1 MAFSVSQRSC
11 LPSHQVHI
19 SDRVQFWQEV
29 QVQTTYT
36 SQDLRGNVQSQLSSL
51 RSCPPN
57 VQKNYPYPFHAGH
70 YVRCQYGALEII
82 CCPTG
87 QLYSLSQRQ
96 CVPRSLLSAH
106 DYLDYSY
113 ISAELSSK
121 HLKESWWLGLD
132 FRPLFR
138 LQLSLWWIVR
148 RFLVLHKHRDSICI
162 PSIAP
167 SMSGAGIS
175 RPSLRVV

>member
-1 MAFSVSQRSC
+1 MYPYDARKYVQCSSSGRMSILSCGPQMAFSVSQRSC
-11 LPSHQVHI
+11 LPSHQVHS

-36 SQDLRGNVQSQLSSL
+36 SQDLRGNVKSQLSSL

-121 HLKESWWLGLD
+121 HLKES
-132 FRPLFR
+132 
-138 LQLSLWWIVR
+138 
-148 RFLVLHKHRDSICI
+148 
-162 PSIAP
+162 
-167 SMSGAGIS
+167 
-175 RPSLRVV
+175 